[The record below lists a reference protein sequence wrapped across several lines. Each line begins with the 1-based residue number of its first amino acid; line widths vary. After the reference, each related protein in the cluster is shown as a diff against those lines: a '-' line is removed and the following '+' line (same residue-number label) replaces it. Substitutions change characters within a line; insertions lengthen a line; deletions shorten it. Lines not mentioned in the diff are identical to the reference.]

1 MRPLLQK
8 WVWFVG
14 LWILGVSVVGAVA
27 YIIRLFL
34 MP

>member
-1 MRPLLQK
+1 MRPILRQSL
-8 WVWFVG
+8 WFVA
-14 LWILGVSVVGAVA
+14 LWIMGVAVVGSIA